1 VLAGDDADS
10 ACGFVA
16 AAAKRREF
24 LFDLQQMR
32 A

>member
-16 AAAKRREF
+16 CAAKRREF